1 MGDTSLLYGVAT
13 EAQEK
18 LISEPLSPAGGSG
31 CRNSWLGL
39 GVSYPE
45 LGVQTRLCGQLT
57 GDLSGAPLSNIMYTW
72 ITFVYMGVAYYLCMF

>member
-1 MGDTSLLYGVAT
+1 MGDTCLLYGVTT

-18 LISEPLSPAGGSG
+18 LISEPLSPAGSG

-39 GVSYPE
+39 GVSNPE

-57 GDLSGAPLSNIMYTW
+57 GDLSGAPLSNTMYT
-72 ITFVYMGVAYYLCMF
+72 